1 MHAREL
7 AQYRIDD
14 LHREAER
21 GRRAL
26 AAGGSGRGRSAQP
39 RGRARGF
46 LAAVA
51 AVVPSALR
59 R

>member
-1 MHAREL
+1 MYAREL

-26 AAGGSGRGRSAQP
+26 AAGGRGSGEAARP
-39 RGRARGF
+39 RRRARGF

-51 AVVPSALR
+51 TVVPSALR

>member
-1 MHAREL
+1 MYAREL

-26 AAGGSGRGRSAQP
+26 AAEGRGAGGSARP
-39 RGRARGF
+39 RRRARGF